1 MISNAKKK
9 FVGGKNEK
17 IKYVLFLFLVSV
29 ILITLS
35 TFYIK
40 ASNNMGK
47 KIVYIDT
54 GGNQNLAVTENGELY
69 EWELGGK
76 LESRYL
82 PTKVMEH
89 VKIAKAGWAHVLA
102 IDQSGNLYCWGN
114 NEYGQ
119 LGDGTKESKTTPVK
133 VLENVI
139 AIAAGNYHSLAVTKN
154 GDLYAWGYNDCGQL
168 GNGTR
173 VDSNK
178 PIKIMTNVK
187 DVAAGWYTSFAIT
200 KNGDLYGWGAN
211 DSNLLC
217 SGRSEYR
224 SKPVKIMSEVQKI
237 SAGLNHALVLTKK
250 GELYVLGYGS
260 EKPLKVNL
268 KDIKGVSHIYAG
280 VSGDSYSLVVDK
292 NGVLWAWGRGYNETV
307 IIKNEVKQS
316 KIYKIIEFK
325 PVKIMSNVM
334 LASGK
339 LAMTKDK
346 KLYIFC
352 NNTGP
357 FIFGAPE
364 RVDRPVLIMKNVSLC
379 SAGADHSLALTKDG
393 KLYGWGNNSY
403 NQLGNGTKNPLC
415 RPTKIDI
422 NVGEIIGIL
431 AGTQRSFLINK
442 KGELFGWGSNTNN
455 TIDFSNDK
463 IISKPKIVLKGITQ
477 VDTNEN
483 ETFVVTKNGK
493 MYALVFVVQAERD
506 TLKWQIIKENRQ
518 KMYNI
523 TNNVDKISAGY
534 QTLILKKDGTLYALK
549 GKTSWKGSH
558 TQIESYVIEKVLN
571 NVVSMASGYDHCL
584 AVTKDGSLYAWGN
597 DPAHGEIG
605 NGVAIP
611 NLRIDKPVKV
621 MDNVKMVTA
630 GANRSFALTKDG
642 EVYAWGFNLGTLGTG
657 TDSWYEPKPVKV
669 FEGAVW
675 ISCKGGH
682 VLALTKEG
690 DLYGWGDN
698 SSGQV
703 GIGGIII
710 SKPTQIIIR

>member
-1 MISNAKKK
+1 M
-9 FVGGKNEK
+9 
-17 IKYVLFLFLVSV
+17 
-29 ILITLS
+29 
-35 TFYIK
+35 
-40 ASNNMGK
+40 
-47 KIVYIDT
+47 
-54 GGNQNLAVTENGELY
+54 
-69 EWELGGK
+69 
-76 LESRYL
+76 
-82 PTKVMEH
+82 
-89 VKIAKAGWAHVLA
+89 
-102 IDQSGNLYCWGN
+102 
-114 NEYGQ
+114 
-119 LGDGTKESKTTPVK
+119 GDGSK
-133 VLENVI
+133 I
-139 AIAAGNYHSLAVTKN
+139 
-154 GDLYAWGYNDCGQL
+154 D
-168 GNGTR
+168 
-173 VDSNK
+173 
-178 PIKIMTNVK
+178 KI
-187 DVAAGWYTSFAIT
+187 
-200 KNGDLYGWGAN
+200 
-211 DSNLLC
+211 
-217 SGRSEYR
+217 
-224 SKPVKIMSEVQKI
+224 KPVKIMSGVQSV
-237 SAGLNHALVLTKK
+237 SAGSNHVLALTKK
-250 GELYVLGYGS
+250 GELYAWGYNNDSELGFDPGWGKNFS
-260 EKPLKVNL
+260 EKPVRVNF
-268 KDIKGVSHIYAG
+268 KDIKGISYIYAG
-280 VSGDSYSLVVDK
+280 ESYSLLIDK
-292 NGVLWAWGRGYNETV
+292 NGVLWGLGRGYTDTIV
-307 IIKNEVKQS
+307 IKNKFRQS
-316 KIYKIIEFK
+316 NNGKLMEFK

-339 LAMTKDK
+339 LAVTKDK

-364 RVDRPVLIMKNVSLC
+364 RVDRPVLIMKNVFLC

-415 RPTKIDI
+415 RPTKINI
-422 NVGEIIGIL
+422 NVREIIGIL

-455 TIDFSNDK
+455 TIDFTNNK

-506 TLKWQIIKENRQ
+506 TLKWQVIKENRQ

-523 TNNVDKISAGY
+523 TNNVDEISAGY

-558 TQIESYVIEKVLN
+558 TQIESFVIEKVLS

-584 AVTKDGSLYAWGN
+584 AVTKDGSLYAWGS

-605 NGVAIP
+605 NGIAIP

-621 MDNVKMVTA
+621 MDNIKMVAA
-630 GANRSFALTKDG
+630 GANRSFALTKNG

-657 TDSWYEPKPVKV
+657 TDSWYEPRPVKV

-682 VLALTKEG
+682 VLALTREG

-698 SSGQV
+698 SLGQV

-710 SKPTQIIIR
+710 SKPTQVIIH